1 MSEEISKQYEKG
13 FVDLISIVEPLID
26 KFKVDKN
33 SIDIQQ
39 LQLVTEYLITDR
51 ELDENHIDELEM
63 ELDKEK
69 LNSLNLSEQLN
80 KEKEKNI
87 QDMIK
92 DFECSN
98 FIKNNYIHKN
108 KIETLLQDVDNT
120 KFINKHL
127 KGMYLYDNLKCL
139 LEE

>member
-1 MSEEISKQYEKG
+1 MSEEEILEDIKSLSPSENAILG
-13 FVDLISIVEPLID
+13 LLDLY
-26 KFKVDKN
+26 N
-33 SIDIQQ
+33 
-39 LQLVTEYLITDR
+39 
-51 ELDENHIDELEM
+51 
-63 ELDKEK
+63 KEK
-69 LNSLNLSEQLN
+69 LNSFNLSEQLN
-80 KEKEKNI
+80 KEKEKNK

>member
-1 MSEEISKQYEKG
+1 MSEEEIIEIIEKLQCEYKEQQNDKKYNDYTVFKAKEYSKGLQG
-13 FVDLISIVEPLID
+13 LLDLY
-26 KFKVDKN
+26 N
-33 SIDIQQ
+33 
-39 LQLVTEYLITDR
+39 
-51 ELDENHIDELEM
+51 
-63 ELDKEK
+63 KEK

-120 KFINKHL
+120 KFINKHF
-127 KGMYLYDNLKCL
+127 KGMYLYNNLKCL